1 MISTQA
7 IMHVAEDPTLQ
18 TLEEPPLQMT
28 MSDAGN
34 MEGWD
39 GWVRASLYL
48 TDFLRDMNWSVDTKP
63 GAEQIALLW
72 QGTPF
77 VSLQRPSTDVFQRQL
92 ALMRDYMD
100 QRHERAAEILSQLGY
115 PIDYFATIMGLNA
128 ARNRYTFE
136 LIAMT
141 QVITSHVA
149 MVAKHHL
156 ACRRPDRFG
165 PTVMP
170 MIPTPGHGTF
180 PSAHA
185 AEAFAAATVLD
196 GLLEAIR
203 PTRHYSAPETIRRL
217 IYKQAERIAVNRTVA
232 GMHFPV
238 DTWAGATLGVVVGR
252 IIVAKGSKDGGVV
265 EPQIFAPRS
274 DDFSITAFK
283 PNLWIEGR
291 QQNHSKSASEDKGVH
306 VKCSDLFAW
315 LWGKCAHEFELK

>member
-18 TLEEPPLQMT
+18 TGSEPPRQMK
-28 MSDAGN
+28 MSDARN
-34 MEGWD
+34 MEAWAE
-39 GWVRASLYL
+39 WVRASLYL
-48 TDFLRDMNWSVDTKP
+48 TDFLKDMNWSVETKP
-63 GAEQIALLW
+63 GSEQIALLW
-72 QGTPF
+72 QGKPF
-77 VSLQRPSTDVFQRQL
+77 VSLQRPSPDLFQQQL

-115 PIDYFATIMGLNA
+115 PIDYFANIMGLNA
-128 ARNRYTFE
+128 ARDPHTFE
-136 LIAMT
+136 LIAIT
-141 QVITSHVA
+141 QVITSHTA

-156 ACRRPDRFG
+156 ACRRPDRLG

-196 GLLEAIR
+196 GLLDAIR
-203 PTRHYSAPETIRRL
+203 PTQHYSTPEQIRRL
-217 IYKQAERIAVNRTVA
+217 LYKQAERIAVNRTVA

-238 DTWAGATLGVVVGR
+238 DTWAGAMLGVAIGR

-265 EPQIFAPRS
+265 EPQIFAPHS
-274 DDFSITAFK
+274 DDFSIAGFK
-283 PNLWIEGR
+283 PDLWIKGAE
-291 QQNHSKSASEDKGVH
+291 QNYSKSVSDSKSVH
-306 VKCSDLFAW
+306 VACSDLFAW
-315 LWGKCAHEFELK
+315 LWGKCVHEFELK

>member
-1 MISTQA
+1 
-7 IMHVAEDPTLQ
+7 
-18 TLEEPPLQMT
+18 
-28 MSDAGN
+28 
-34 MEGWD
+34 
-39 GWVRASLYL
+39 
-48 TDFLRDMNWSVDTKP
+48 MNWSVDPKS
-63 GAEQIALLW
+63 GSEQIALLW
-72 QGTPF
+72 QGEPF
-77 VSLQRPSTDVFQRQL
+77 VTLQRPSTELFQQQL
-92 ALMRDYMD
+92 ALMREYMD

-141 QVITSHVA
+141 QVVTSHIA

-185 AEAFAAATVLD
+185 AEAFAVATVLD
-196 GLLEAIR
+196 GLLKAIR
-203 PTRHYSAPETIRRL
+203 PAQHYPEPEKLRRL

-252 IIVAKGSKDGGVV
+252 IIVAKGSKDGGIV
-265 EPQIFAPRS
+265 EPRIFVPHS
-274 DDFSITAFK
+274 DDFSIAAFK
-283 PNLWIEGR
+283 PDLWIEGK
-291 QQNHSKSASEDKGVH
+291 QHNDSKSVSNGKAVH
-306 VKCSDLFAW
+306 VGCSDLFAW
-315 LWGKCAHEFELK
+315 LWDKCVHEFILK

>member
-1 MISTQA
+1 
-7 IMHVAEDPTLQ
+7 MHVAEDPALQ
-18 TLEEPPLQMT
+18 TWAEPLQMK

-34 MEGWD
+34 MEGWA

-63 GAEQIALLW
+63 SSERIALLW
-72 QGTPF
+72 QGKPF
-77 VSLQRPSTDVFQRQL
+77 MSLQRPSIELFQQQL

-128 ARNRYTFE
+128 ARNPYTFE
-136 LIAMT
+136 LIAIT
-141 QVITSHVA
+141 QVITSHIA

-156 ACRRPDRFG
+156 ACRRPDRLG

-185 AEAFAAATVLD
+185 AEAFAVATVLD
-196 GLLEAIR
+196 GLLKAIR
-203 PTRHYSAPETIRRL
+203 PAQHYPEPEKLRRL
-217 IYKQAERIAVNRTVA
+217 IYKQAERIAINRTVA

-238 DTWAGATLGVVVGR
+238 DTWAGATLGVAIGQ
-252 IIVAKGSKDGGVV
+252 IIVAKGSKGGGMV
-265 EPQIFAPRS
+265 ESRNFVPPS
-274 DDFSITAFK
+274 DDFSIAAFK
-283 PNLWIEGR
+283 PDLWIEGTEH
-291 QQNHSKSASEDKGVH
+291 NDSKSASNGTAVH
-306 VKCSDLFAW
+306 VDCSDLFAW
-315 LWGKCAHEFELK
+315 LWGKCVHEFNLK